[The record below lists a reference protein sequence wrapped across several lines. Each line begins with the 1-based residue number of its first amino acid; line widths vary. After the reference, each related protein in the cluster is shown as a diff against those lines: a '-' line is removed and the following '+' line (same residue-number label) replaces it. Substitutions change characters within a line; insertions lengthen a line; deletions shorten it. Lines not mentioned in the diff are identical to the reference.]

1 VKNEKGVDVSIP
13 GDISSYDVVV
23 RESVDK
29 ICDNLV
35 EMEVFNEG
43 VILHQV
49 IFIPNII
56 INIILIQSYFKY
68 RLNKDIIMVLFI
80 LSWEIF

>member
-1 VKNEKGVDVSIP
+1 MKNEKGVDVSIP

>member
-49 IFIPNII
+49 IFISNII
-56 INIILIQSYFKY
+56 INIILIQSYF
-68 RLNKDIIMVLFI
+68 
-80 LSWEIF
+80 